1 MKKDCYQILKINPGL
16 VSMTY
21 NDDPI
26 QKVVRGPE
34 SRDKLIRNAYERII
48 EELSKEYETALDN
61 LLKKQKKEIELFKY
75 GLRLNNV
82 NRKIDEITEKFEKRK
97 EEHQNEIISLKSNF
111 EEKKN
116 EATDAYNQIATE
128 DLRIIYERKMKF
140 KSERPYLDGDSAYDF
155 FAISEKFIYSLNAAK
170 ADLLIKQL
178 YDRQVKGYEQALMIP
193 GLDEKRKKEIE
204 NDLILA
210 QFYYDK
216 IANMESRTSY
226 RVELDIKE
234 KEKKIEAFENLI
246 KENCS
251 KADQF
256 DPDLIETKIN
266 KEKGALKS
274 VAYKKTVD
282 PVTLS
287 LPDNKKRDILLT
299 KTGEIIFRT
308 TPNNIESYIS
318 EYEVSRIVNG
328 KEKVDKIYANLN
340 FQQLSIDEDT
350 GNPIDLDYYNC
361 VVNDLLSEGILKGSK
376 YNKGYVGGVEKNEN
390 GQYQIILKNKELD
403 SNEKENLAAVMIY
416 AEQQINQ
423 KTNKEQESDEGR

>member
-1 MKKDCYQILKINPGL
+1 
-16 VSMTY
+16 
-21 NDDPI
+21 
-26 QKVVRGPE
+26 
-34 SRDKLIRNAYERII
+34 
-48 EELSKEYETALDN
+48 
-61 LLKKQKKEIELFKY
+61 
-75 GLRLNNV
+75 
-82 NRKIDEITEKFEKRK
+82 
-97 EEHQNEIISLKSNF
+97 
-111 EEKKN
+111 
-116 EATDAYNQIATE
+116 
-128 DLRIIYERKMKF
+128 
-140 KSERPYLDGDSAYDF
+140 
-155 FAISEKFIYSLNAAK
+155 
-170 ADLLIKQL
+170 
-178 YDRQVKGYEQALMIP
+178 MIP

-204 NDLILA
+204 NDLIFA

-226 RVELDIKE
+226 KDELDIKE

-246 KENCS
+246 KQNCS

-274 VAYKKTVD
+274 VAYKKSVD
-282 PVTLS
+282 PIILN

-328 KEKVDKIYANLN
+328 KERVDKIYANLN
-340 FQQLSIDEDT
+340 LQQLSVDQET
-350 GNPIDLDYYNC
+350 GEPLDPNYYNC
-361 VVNDLLSEGILKGSK
+361 VVNDLLSEGVLRGSK

-416 AEQQINQ
+416 AEQQSNQ